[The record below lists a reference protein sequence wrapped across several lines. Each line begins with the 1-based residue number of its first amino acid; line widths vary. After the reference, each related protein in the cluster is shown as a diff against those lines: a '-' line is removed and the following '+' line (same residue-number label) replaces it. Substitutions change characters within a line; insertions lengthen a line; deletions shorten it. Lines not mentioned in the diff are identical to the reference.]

1 MGPLNWKH
9 GVLATESPGAC
20 PVILKKKK
28 KKLESLM
35 GQINDDIAIC
45 SHKKTIFYSIDLEG
59 FPTYIV
65 R

>member
-1 MGPLNWKH
+1 
-9 GVLATESPGAC
+9 
-20 PVILKKKK
+20 
-28 KKLESLM
+28 M